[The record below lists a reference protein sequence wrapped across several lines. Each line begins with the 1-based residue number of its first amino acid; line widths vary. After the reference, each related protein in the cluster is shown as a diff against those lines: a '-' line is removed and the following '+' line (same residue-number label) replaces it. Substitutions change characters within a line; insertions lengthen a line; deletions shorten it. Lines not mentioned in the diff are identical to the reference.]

1 MIELFGR
8 LATGSAV
15 RMGSVRRRWGDR
27 LDIAFEYRGR
37 GRMTV
42 GVGRC

>member
-15 RMGSVRRRWGDR
+15 RVGRVRRRWGDR
-27 LDIAFEYRGR
+27 LDIAFEYGGR
-37 GRMTV
+37 
-42 GVGRC
+42 

>member
-15 RMGSVRRRWGDR
+15 RVGRVRRRWGDR

-37 GRMTV
+37 RGV
-42 GVGRC
+42 PVGRC

>member
-15 RMGSVRRRWGDR
+15 RMGRMRMGRVRRRWGDR

-37 GRMTV
+37 G
-42 GVGRC
+42 